1 MNQKILLGCYEI
13 PGWGGAATVLYLLF
27 ERMQREGLN
36 VAYVNLVS
44 EQDEVFLRHVFG
56 ENLGNPRSLENVHT
70 CVLEEPLWRAQG
82 TLADLI
88 DSAAPDLLFGFGFIA
103 ARLMKLTAP
112 GKPLVFMTSGCSQT
126 KRLLEAGAI
135 RDFIAFRRHVERGV
149 VFPVRDDQERRA
161 VGSCDLIVI
170 HSSLVRF
177 AFEHF
182 FSSHSGKIYSNLI
195 SVADCVYPE
204 AEPFAALKK
213 PFADRDIDVIFV
225 ASSWNRPEKNY
236 ALVRKIVSRC
246 AGLNIHI
253 VGDVHRPCSG
263 ARHHGVVARRKDL
276 YGLLG
281 RSKTIVSPSLIDP
294 APGILFEASAM
305 GCNVIASPNCGNW
318 QLCNEQL
325 LADQCSPEIFSSKIS
340 LSLTEPYQDNQERF
354 RGGYEDL
361 VSTLSVF

>member
-1 MNQKILLGCYEI
+1 MSPTSTWSVSRMKFFSVTCLAPTLAIL
-13 PGWGGAATVLYLLF
+13 GA
-27 ERMQREGLN
+27 
-36 VAYVNLVS
+36 
-44 EQDEVFLRHVFG
+44 
-56 ENLGNPRSLENVHT
+56 LENVHT
-70 CVLEEPLWRAQG
+70 CILHEPLWRPQDAL
-82 TLADLI
+82 THLI
-88 DSAAPDLLFGFGFIA
+88 GSLRPDLLFGFGFIA
-103 ARLMKLTAP
+103 ARLMKLAAP

-135 RDFIAFRRHVERGV
+135 RDFLAFRRNVERGV

-161 VGSCDLIVI
+161 VASCDLIVI
-170 HSSLVRF
+170 HSPLVRF

-182 FSSHSGKIYSNLI
+182 FPSHVGKIYSNLI

-225 ASSWNRPEKNY
+225 SSSWNRPEKNY
-236 ALVRKIVSRC
+236 ALVRKLVSRC
-246 AGLNIHI
+246 SGLNIHI
-253 VGDVHRPCSG
+253 VGDVHRRCSP
-263 ARHHGVVARRKDL
+263 ARHHGVVARREDL

-281 RSKTIVSPSLIDP
+281 RSKAIVSPSLIDP

-325 LADQCSPEIFSSKIS
+325 LADRCSPEAFSSKIK
-340 LSLTEPYQDNQERF
+340 LSLTEPYTDNQEHF

-361 VSTLSVF
+361 VGTLSVF